1 MAFLIERRLILKNYE
16 KIDPRSIDDY
26 IAQGGFTALKKALS
40 MKPEE
45 IIQELKISGLR
56 GRGGAAFPTGLKWGL
71 TASVQA
77 DQKYIICNA
86 DEGEPATYKD
96 RLIMDKDP
104 HLLIEALI
112 IAGYVVGASKGY
124 IYVRGEYQQSE
135 KALNRAII
143 NVKAAGLMGQDILQ
157 SGFNFDVEI
166 RSGGFAFVCG
176 EETALIESIEGKRG
190 EPRFR
195 PPYPGVAGLW
205 GKPTVVNNV
214 ETLANIP
221 GIILNGGEWF
231 AKIGAAKY
239 PGTKIMTLSGDIA
252 NKTFVEVP
260 TDTLLREII
269 NEAGGGVTGGN
280 LQAVQ
285 VGGNSGG
292 ILPESKLD
300 TPIDVESMLKAG
312 GSLGT
317 GAVFVINNTHDLL
330 DVVKCMMEF
339 FQHES
344 CGKCTPCREGCKRL
358 YDFMARLCT
367 GKAVEKDA
375 ETILGLA
382 EVMNKTALCGL
393 GQAAPTAIQTTMKF
407 FPEKYEAKYHLP

>member
-1 MAFLIERRLILKNYE
+1 MDSPIERRLVLKNYG
-16 KIDPRSIDDY
+16 KIDPASLADY
-26 IAQGGFTALKKALS
+26 IAQGGFDALKKALA
-40 MKPEE
+40 MKPGD
-45 IIQELKISGLR
+45 IIRELKISGLR
-56 GRGGAAFPTGLKWGL
+56 GRGGAGFPTGSKWDL
-71 TASVQA
+71 TAAVQA

-96 RLIMDKDP
+96 RLIMDEDP

-112 IAGYVVGASKGY
+112 IAGYTVDATKGY

-135 KALNRAII
+135 ESLKRAID
-143 NVKAAGLMGQDILQ
+143 NVKAAGFMGQDILK
-157 SGFNFDVEI
+157 SGFDFDLEV

-195 PPYPGVAGLW
+195 PPYPGVSGLW
-205 GKPTVVNNV
+205 GKPTLVNNV

-231 AKIGAAKY
+231 SQIGAVKY

-269 NEAGGGVTGGN
+269 SIAGGGVSGGKF
-280 LQAVQ
+280 QAVQ

-292 ILPESKLD
+292 ILPESLLD
-300 TPIDVESMLKAG
+300 TPIDFESMTAAG
-312 GSLGT
+312 GALGT
-317 GAVFVINNTHDLL
+317 GAVFVINDTHDLL
-330 DVVKCMMEF
+330 DVVRCMMEF
-339 FQHES
+339 FQYES

-358 YDFMARLCT
+358 CDFMTKLCE
-367 GKAVEKDA
+367 GKATKKDA
-375 ETILGLA
+375 EIVVSLA

-407 FPEKYEAKYHLP
+407 FGEKYEVKYAQP